1 MRPII
6 RKKFTAFDAV
16 CVAGILVAAII
27 THSVTC
33 RTMSRR
39 IITLM
44 LRTHEVSAEVADL
57 DMIRATVESGERHI
71 GTFTSKMAML
81 HTRIPD
87 DLNTDRF
94 LKELVET
101 AEGHNVLILRVNPGE
116 VSGQGSYRDIPVAV
130 DAQADFKNVYS
141 FIKAVREMPRLV
153 TVEEIRMRSNEN
165 ELAQVT
171 FILRIYAY
179 KEIDDEQLA

>member
-6 RKKFTAFDAV
+6 TKKFTAFDAA
-16 CVAGILVAAII
+16 CVAGILVAAIA

-33 RTMSRR
+33 RSMSRR
-39 IITLM
+39 IITMM
-44 LRTHEVSAEVADL
+44 LRTREVSAEVADL
-57 DMIRATVESGERHI
+57 DMVRATVESGEQHI
-71 GTFTSKMAML
+71 GAFTSQMTTL

-94 LKELVET
+94 LRELVET
-101 AEGHNVLILRVNPGE
+101 AELHDVLILRVNPGE
-116 VSGQGSYRDIPVAV
+116 VSGQGSYRDVPVVV

-153 TVEEIRMRSNEN
+153 TVEEIRMSSSQD

-179 KEIDDEQLA
+179 KEIGDEQLA